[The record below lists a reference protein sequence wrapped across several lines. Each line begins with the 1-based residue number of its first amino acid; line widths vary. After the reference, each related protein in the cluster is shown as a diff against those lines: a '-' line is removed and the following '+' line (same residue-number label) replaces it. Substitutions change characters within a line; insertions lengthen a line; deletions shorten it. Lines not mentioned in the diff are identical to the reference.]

1 MMFADYTNFPVY
13 GLLVSGTWLLGSLL
27 IWTTIFMIRP
37 VSGKTKLRMVLNAEQ
52 AAKTPA
58 GRITGIAGNMLVI
71 AGTLIF
77 AYYITILWISLDR
90 APMRTLGETRL
101 WYSFF
106 LGVIGY
112 LTYLR
117 WNYKWFLVYSVL
129 MSVLFMIINMI
140 YPENFS
146 KTLMPALQSP
156 WFVPHVIVYIF
167 AYALLGAASIVAVY
181 GLWLEYF
188 RVFRRNLLQLADNL
202 VYIGFAFLTL
212 GLLFGAVWAKEAWG
226 HYWTW
231 DPKETWAFITW
242 MAYLL
247 YMHFRYLHPKK
258 VRTPL
263 WILALAFVILLI
275 AWFGVNYLPSAQ
287 SSIHVYS

>member
-1 MMFADYTNFPVY
+1 MY

-37 VSGKTKLRMVLNAEQ
+37 VSGKTKLGMVLNAEQ

-202 VYIGFAFLTL
+202 VYVGFAFLTL

-247 YMHFRYLHPKK
+247 YMHFRYFHPKK

>member
-1 MMFADYTNFPVY
+1 MMFADYTNFLFY
-13 GLLVSGTWLLGSLL
+13 GMFIAGVWLLGSLL
-27 IWTTIFMIRP
+27 IWITVFMIRP
-37 VSGKTKLRMVLNAEQ
+37 VSGKSIIGMVLNAEE
-52 AAKTPA
+52 ATKSVG
-58 GRITGIAGNMLVI
+58 GRVTGIAGNILVI
-71 AGTLIF
+71 TGILLF
-77 AYYITILWISLDR
+77 VYYLVVLWISLGR

-106 LGVIGY
+106 LGLIGY

-117 WNYKWFLVYSVL
+117 WNYKWFLVYSVF
-129 MSVLFMIINMI
+129 MAVLFIVINMI

-167 AYALLGAASIVAVY
+167 AYALLGAATIVSVY

-188 RVFRRNLLQLADNL
+188 RAFRKKLLYLADNL

-242 MAYLL
+242 MIYLL
-247 YMHFRYLHPKK
+247 FIHFRYFHPKK

-263 WILALAFVILLI
+263 WLLAFAFVILLI

>member
-1 MMFADYTNFPVY
+1 MFADYTNFPFY
-13 GLLVSGTWLLGSLL
+13 ALVIAGTWLLGALL
-27 IWTTIFMIRP
+27 IWITVFMIKSVP
-37 VSGKTKLRMVLNAEQ
+37 GKTRVGMILNAEDSVR
-52 AAKTPA
+52 TPA
-58 GRITGIAGNMLVI
+58 GRFTAVAGNLLVTAGIAVFG
-71 AGTLIF
+71 
-77 AYYITILWISLDR
+77 YYLAVLWVSLER

-106 LGVIGY
+106 LGLIGY

-129 MSVLFMIINMI
+129 MSVLFIIINLI
-140 YPENFS
+140 HPENVS

-167 AYALLGAASIVAVY
+167 AYALLGAASLVALY
-181 GLWLEYF
+181 GLYLEYF
-188 RVFRRNLLQLADNL
+188 REFRKSILKLGDNL
-202 VYIGFAFLTL
+202 VYIGFSFLTL
-212 GLLFGAVWAKEAWG
+212 GLLFGAIWAKEAWG

-242 MAYLL
+242 MAYLI
-247 YMHFRYLHPKK
+247 YIHFRYFHPKK

-263 WILALAFVILLI
+263 WVLALAFVVLLI

-287 SSIHVYS
+287 NSVHVYG

>member
-1 MMFADYTNFPVY
+1 M
-13 GLLVSGTWLLGSLL
+13 L
-27 IWTTIFMIRP
+27 IWTTIFMMRP
-37 VSGKTKLRMVLNAEQ
+37 VSGKTKLGMILNAEQ
-52 AAKTPA
+52 AAKTQA
-58 GRITGIAGNMLVI
+58 GKITGLAGNMLVI
-71 AGTLIF
+71 AGILIF

-188 RVFRRNLLQLADNL
+188 RTFRKNLLQLSDNL
-202 VYIGFAFLTL
+202 VYVGFAFLTL

-247 YMHFRYLHPKK
+247 YMHFRYFHPKK

-287 SSIHVYS
+287 NSIHVYS

>member
-1 MMFADYTNFPVY
+1 MFADYTNFPFY
-13 GLLVSGTWLLGSLL
+13 GILVSIAWITGSLL
-27 IWTTIFMIRP
+27 IWITVFMIRP
-37 VSGKTKLRMVLNAEQ
+37 VSGKSKLGMVLNAERSVR
-52 AAKTPA
+52 TTT
-58 GRITGIAGNMLVI
+58 GRVTGIAGNLLVI
-71 AGTLIF
+71 AGILIF
-77 AYYITILWISLDR
+77 GYYMTVLWINLGR

-117 WNYKWFLVYSVL
+117 WNYKWFLVYSAL
-129 MSVLFMIINMI
+129 MAVLFMVINLI
-140 YPENFS
+140 HPENFS

-188 RVFRRNLLQLADNL
+188 RVFRKNLLQLADNL

-212 GLLFGAVWAKEAWG
+212 GLVFGAIWAKEAWG

-247 YMHFRYLHPKK
+247 YIHFRYFHPKK
-258 VRTPL
+258 IKTPL
-263 WILALAFVILLI
+263 WILALAFLVLLV

-287 SSIHVYS
+287 NSVHVYS